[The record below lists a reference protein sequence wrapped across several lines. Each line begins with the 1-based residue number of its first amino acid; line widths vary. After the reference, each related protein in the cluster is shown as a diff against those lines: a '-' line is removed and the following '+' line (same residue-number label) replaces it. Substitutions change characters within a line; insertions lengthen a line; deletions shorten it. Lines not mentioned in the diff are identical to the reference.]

1 MRNSAIEL
9 LRILMMLGIVACH
22 VIGQGGHDNH
32 MGFDRIGGCGVVGF
46 MFISGYFGMK
56 CSLRRALKLLGTAL
70 YCNFVVAGLG
80 VWLNPEISYVQY
92 FLYNWTSG
100 SGWWFL
106 WGYLIV
112 MLLAPLVEAAFL
124 SEGGSCKR
132 MGFVWPVL
140 ILVFG
145 WQFATAVPFLRRV
158 IPSPDGLKGLSFAV
172 LLGIYVFARAFRLM
186 RWDRYFPVRRS
197 FAILLV
203 SSILVAM
210 GFSQYSS
217 PVALLLG
224 ASSVSL
230 ALSVTRLPEWVDK
243 ICTALVP
250 SLFPVYLIHTNI
262 QGFEIISRMEDY
274 FMGTLNTGVWCGYL
288 IVIGIVFTGAIVIDI
303 PRRICGCII
312 SDLNRRIKVDK

>member
-92 FLYNWTSG
+92 FLYNW
-100 SGWWFL
+100 
-106 WGYLIV
+106 

-158 IPSPDGLKGLSFAV
+158 IPSPDGLKGLSFVV

-197 FAILLV
+197 CYIAGLVNSRCDGLLAILIPSRAV
-203 SSILVAM
+203 ARCERSIACAVRYAPARV
-210 GFSQYSS
+210 G
-217 PVALLLG
+217 G
-224 ASSVSL
+224 
-230 ALSVTRLPEWVDK
+230 
-243 ICTALVP
+243 
-250 SLFPVYLIHTNI
+250 
-262 QGFEIISRMEDY
+262 
-274 FMGTLNTGVWCGYL
+274 
-288 IVIGIVFTGAIVIDI
+288 
-303 PRRICGCII
+303 
-312 SDLNRRIKVDK
+312 

>member
-1 MRNSAIEL
+1 MKSEHEKF
-9 LRILMMLGIVACH
+9 C
-22 VIGQGGHDNH
+22 
-32 MGFDRIGGCGVVGF
+32 DRT
-46 MFISGYFGMK
+46 
-56 CSLRRALKLLGTAL
+56 LAHPDDAWHRRLS
-70 YCNFVVAGLG
+70 CNRAGR
-80 VWLNPEISYVQY
+80 
-92 FLYNWTSG
+92 
-100 SGWWFL
+100 
-106 WGYLIV
+106 
-112 MLLAPLVEAAFL
+112 
-124 SEGGSCKR
+124 SCKR

-140 ILVFG
+140 ILVLG

-186 RWDRYFPVRRS
+186 RWVRYFPVRRS

-224 ASSVSL
+224 ASAVSL

-262 QGFEIISRMEDY
+262 QGFEIISRMEDS
-274 FMGTLNTGVWCGYL
+274 FMDNLNFECGGYL
-288 IVIGIVFTGAIVIDI
+288 LVIGIVFFAGIIVDL
-303 PRRICGCII
+303 PRRMCVSLASRLI
-312 SDLNRRIKVDK
+312 NR